1 MFDIFLN
8 IIFLKNLTKILVKLT
23 PFLKALPNIP
33 RLYTLHNPP
42 YTRKIAPKCVFSCT
56 SRKKSVSLQAKQK
69 AHQIMAST
77 KIYIQDSPIT
87 ILTID
92 KEDYISLTDM
102 AHSQLQEHII
112 FKWMSLKNTI
122 EYLGEWEALY
132 NPNFNYTEF
141 GTIRNMAG
149 SNNFV

>member
-1 MFDIFLN
+1 
-8 IIFLKNLTKILVKLT
+8 
-23 PFLKALPNIP
+23 
-33 RLYTLHNPP
+33 
-42 YTRKIAPKCVFSCT
+42 
-56 SRKKSVSLQAKQK
+56 
-69 AHQIMAST
+69 MAST

-149 SNNFV
+149 SNKKQKDTNQITNPLKSLITHSI

>member
-1 MFDIFLN
+1 MTHL
-8 IIFLKNLTKILVKLT
+8 
-23 PFLKALPNIP
+23 
-33 RLYTLHNPP
+33 
-42 YTRKIAPKCVFSCT
+42 
-56 SRKKSVSLQAKQK
+56 LQRMSA
-69 AHQIMAST
+69 T
-77 KIYIQDSPIT
+77 KIYIQDNPIT
-87 ILTID
+87 ILTVN

-149 SNNFV
+149 NNMIYNKQQ

>member
-1 MFDIFLN
+1 MRFFLH
-8 IIFLKNLTKILVKLT
+8 I
-23 PFLKALPNIP
+23 
-33 RLYTLHNPP
+33 
-42 YTRKIAPKCVFSCT
+42 S
-56 SRKKSVSLQAKQK
+56 KKSVSLRAKQK

-122 EYLGEWEALY
+122 EYLGEWEAL
-132 NPNFNYTEF
+132 
-141 GTIRNMAG
+141 
-149 SNNFV
+149 